1 MLAFLVMLAFMLIDL
16 GMNLLKK
23 HNRRISA
30 DWTSKHTTE
39 ELRTLASAAEFT
51 LDGSNLGHQMKIMEI
66 LGQVG
71 RRDHRT
77 KQVQIRSMLA

>member
-1 MLAFLVMLAFMLIDL
+1 MMLAFMLIDL

-39 ELRTLASAAEFT
+39 ELRTLASAAEFA
-51 LDGSNLGHQMKIMEI
+51 HQMKITEI